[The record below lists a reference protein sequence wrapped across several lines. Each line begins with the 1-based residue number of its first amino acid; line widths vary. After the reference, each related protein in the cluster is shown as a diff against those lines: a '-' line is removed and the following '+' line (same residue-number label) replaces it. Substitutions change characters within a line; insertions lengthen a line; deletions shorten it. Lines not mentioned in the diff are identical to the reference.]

1 MSDLIGKVEGERG
14 TLERLGGKIPG
25 FRGYLAREKRRD
37 ADKLLRDAIAQRFEA
52 QLRRLPDLQMQL
64 VSAGRIEYV
73 DDVER
78 AVTRLNT
85 FVDRVEMTPRG
96 YAGFFD
102 AVKINEGELEQLY
115 HWDTQLLDEA
125 DKIALSIDTLAA
137 AIGGTGDT
145 GAAVRDLVASSA
157 AINELYSKREQA
169 LLASV

>member
-1 MSDLIGKVEGERG
+1 MGDLIGKVESERG
-14 TLERLGGKIPG
+14 TLERLGGKLPG
-25 FRGYLAREKRRD
+25 FRGYLVREKRRD

-85 FVDRVEMTPRG
+85 FVDRVKTTPRG

-102 AVKINEGELEQLY
+102 AVKINEDELEQLY
-115 HWDTQLLDEA
+115 QWDTQLLDEA
-125 DKIALSIDTLAA
+125 DQIALSVDALAA

-157 AINELYSKREQA
+157 AVNELYSKREQA

>member
-1 MSDLIGKVEGERG
+1 MSDLIDKVESERG
-14 TLERLGGKIPG
+14 TLERLGRKIPG

-52 QLRRLPDLQMQL
+52 QLRRLPDLQIQL

-85 FVDRVEMTPRG
+85 FVDRVKTTPRG

-102 AVKINEGELEQLY
+102 AVKVNEDELERLY
-115 HWDTQLLDEA
+115 QWDMQLLNEA
-125 DKIALSIDTLAA
+125 DKIALSVDALAA

>member
-1 MSDLIGKVEGERG
+1 MDDLIGKVESERG

-37 ADKLLRDAIAQRFEA
+37 ADKLLRYAIAQRFET

-64 VSAGRIEYV
+64 VSAGGIEHV

-85 FVDRVEMTPRG
+85 FVDRVRTTPRG

-102 AVKINEGELEQLY
+102 AVKVKEDDLERLY
-115 HWDTQLLDEA
+115 QWDTQLLDEA

-137 AIGGTGDT
+137 AIGGTGDA
-145 GAAVRDLVASSA
+145 GAAARDLAASSA

>member
-1 MSDLIGKVEGERG
+1 MGDLIGMVEGERG

-64 VSAGRIEYV
+64 VSAGGIEHV

-85 FVDRVEMTPRG
+85 FVDRVKTTPRG

-102 AVKINEGELEQLY
+102 AVKVKDDDLERVYQ
-115 HWDTQLLDEA
+115 WDTQLLDEA
-125 DKIALSIDTLAA
+125 DKIALSIDALAA
-137 AIGGTGDT
+137 AIGGTADT
-145 GAAVRDLVASSA
+145 GAAVRDLAASGA

>member
-1 MSDLIGKVEGERG
+1 M
-14 TLERLGGKIPG
+14 
-25 FRGYLAREKRRD
+25 
-37 ADKLLRDAIAQRFEA
+37 
-52 QLRRLPDLQMQL
+52 
-64 VSAGRIEYV
+64 
-73 DDVER
+73 
-78 AVTRLNT
+78 TRLNT

-125 DKIALSIDTLAA
+125 DKIALSIDALAA
-137 AIGGTGDT
+137 AIGGTSDT